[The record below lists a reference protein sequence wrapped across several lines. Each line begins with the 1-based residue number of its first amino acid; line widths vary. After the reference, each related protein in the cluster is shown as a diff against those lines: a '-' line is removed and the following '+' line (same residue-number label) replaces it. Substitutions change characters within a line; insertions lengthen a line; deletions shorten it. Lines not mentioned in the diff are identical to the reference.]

1 MKKLLI
7 ASAMMAVS
15 AQAQYAPSNTV
26 VVTSDGGQRDLQ
38 SGEICRRND
47 QGYIVCQQIS
57 SAIAP
62 AVAAPAQATGL
73 RVWDTIAPQYPSNL
87 PISESFCL
95 KKKEWVLAKFAQ
107 GADSGNVN
115 KMVESYYWK
124 GRTEGQEI
132 PIVDRLSQVAVSG
145 QWQRSYVAQWSGSK
159 RDMHK
164 IPIYVR
170 WVPAE
175 SSHPTLYFSL
185 RNDQECW
192 FLEMIDNPGETVL
205 VRGAMSDPD
214 GQVVGE
220 RDAPAPSETVE
231 PPSVD
236 QTDSPNS
243 EKTQTN
249 YVQVN

>member
-95 KKKEWVLAKFAQ
+95 KKKEWVLAKFAR
-107 GADSGNVN
+107 GAYSGNVN
-115 KMVESYYWK
+115 KMVESYYWT
-124 GRTEGQEI
+124 GLTEEQEF
-132 PIVDRLSQVAVSG
+132 PIVDRLSQAAVSG
-145 QWQRSYVAQWSGSK
+145 QWQRSYVAQWSGSQ
-159 RDMHK
+159 RDMRK
-164 IPIYVR
+164 APIYVR
-170 WVPAE
+170 WVPDDSA
-175 SSHPTLYFSL
+175 HPTLYFAL

-192 FLEMIDNPGETVL
+192 FLEMVGNPGETVR
-205 VRGAMSDPD
+205 VRGAMGNPD

-220 RDAPAPSETVE
+220 RDG
-231 PPSVD
+231 PPVD
-236 QTDSPNS
+236 QSQPVDSQPQESS
-243 EKTQTN
+243 EDTQTN
-249 YVQVN
+249 YVRVN